1 MLISGITR
9 EGVPEV
15 LRALVGIISEA
26 PVSNKAK
33 GAPPADEEAPPPT
46 TGWSPLSN

>member
-1 MLISGITR
+1 MLVSGVTR

-15 LRALVGIISEA
+15 LRALADIISEA

-33 GAPPADEEAPPPT
+33 GAPPSEDDAKPPV